1 MQRGKTLKSYIMLN
15 YEKLISL
22 NPTEYGRMTNSLGQQ
37 IIFVEHPTEG
47 DEYPVIAVCHELKL
61 AAATDFFELD
71 DMTAEHGEYEP
82 VFIAGKFQH
91 GN

>member
-1 MQRGKTLKSYIMLN
+1 MLN
-15 YEKLISL
+15 YEKLTAYQ
-22 NPTEYGRMTNSLGQQ
+22 PTEYGRMTNSIGQE
-37 IIFVEHPTEG
+37 IIFVEHPIRG
-47 DEYPVIAVCHELKL
+47 DEYFIIAVCHELKL

-82 VFIAGKFQH
+82 LFIDGNFQH

>member
-1 MQRGKTLKSYIMLN
+1 MN
-15 YEKLISL
+15 YQKLISL
-22 NPTEYGRMTNSLGQQ
+22 NPTVYGTMINSQKQ
-37 IIFVEHPTEG
+37 EITFVEHPTRG

-82 VFIAGKFQH
+82 WFDKDGELVIG
-91 GN
+91 